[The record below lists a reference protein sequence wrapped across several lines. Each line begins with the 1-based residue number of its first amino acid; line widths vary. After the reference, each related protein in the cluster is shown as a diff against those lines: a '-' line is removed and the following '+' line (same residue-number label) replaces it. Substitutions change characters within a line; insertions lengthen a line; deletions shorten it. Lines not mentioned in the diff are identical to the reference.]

1 MPERGAE
8 PLGEFLGSLT
18 GTYED
23 FDLDASD
30 AHHAAATRAF
40 EATRIGYGVPVTSF
54 GRCR

>member
-1 MPERGAE
+1 MG
-8 PLGEFLGSLT
+8 LSV
-18 GTYED
+18 
-23 FDLDASD
+23 FDAGVVIAGLDASD